1 MLDSL
6 LDMVVK
12 WRDTILGSNGDDS
25 QASGVDSSLDDGTGA
40 CSWTEVLLQAINA
53 PPEIS
58 GYPCN

>member
-6 LDMVVK
+6 LDKVVN

-25 QASGVDSSLDDGTGA
+25 QASGMVSSLDDGTGT
-40 CSWTEVLLQAINA
+40 CSSTEVLLQAINA
-53 PPEIS
+53 PSEIS